1 MRANALSASCSA
13 ASREAALLEAGRA
26 IEEAG
31 GSAPG
36 QSGAGMN
43 RAELAELDERL
54 RRLEQQTREAS
65 SERSFGDGLLTLE
78 RRGLDGT
85 A

>member
-1 MRANALSASCSA
+1 
-13 ASREAALLEAGRA
+13 
-26 IEEAG
+26 
-31 GSAPG
+31 
-36 QSGAGMN
+36 MN

-78 RRGLDGT
+78 RRGLQGGT
-85 A
+85 